1 MAKKNTPLI
10 LPRSRPRNPL
20 LVPGLTRRAGP
31 HGTTRKA
38 APPPVARQQARQRTQ
53 QALDALL
60 TGDLA
65 EFEID

>member
-1 MAKKNTPLI
+1 MAKKLEPLI
-10 LPRSRPRNPL
+10 LPQSRPRNPL

-38 APPPVARQQARQRTQ
+38 ARQQARQRTQ
-53 QALDALL
+53 QVLAALL
-60 TGDLA
+60 AGDVA

>member
-10 LPRSRPRNPL
+10 LSRSRPRNPL

-38 APPPVARQQARQRTQ
+38 ARQQARQRTQ

-60 TGDLA
+60 AGDLA

>member
-38 APPPVARQQARQRTQ
+38 ARQQARQRTQ

-60 TGDLA
+60 AGDLA

>member
-1 MAKKNTPLI
+1 MAKKIVDRSNLLI
-10 LPRSRPRNPL
+10 LPQTRPRNPL

-38 APPPVARQQARQRTQ
+38 ARQQARQRTRQ
-53 QALDALL
+53 SLEALL
-60 TGDLA
+60 AGDVA

>member
-38 APPPVARQQARQRTQ
+38 ARQQARQRTQ